1 MTEAFTTGTEASGA
15 QAIRAMETRPERLA
29 PARTIDPVAEAAR
42 EQSHVDWRVRSGTLA
57 YGVFEGSG
65 TVTAYRDGRS
75 VDVDVVAD
83 RPVTLRSM
91 VPHGDFK
98 EGEPIEMVTPLARP
112 T

>member
-1 MTEAFTTGTEASGA
+1 MTEAYTGTGTNGA
-15 QAIRAMETRPERLA
+15 LAVGGMETRPERLA
-29 PARTIDPVAEAAR
+29 PLRTIDPVAEAAR
-42 EQSHVDWRVRSGTLA
+42 EQAHVDWRVRSGTLA

-65 TVTAYRDGRS
+65 TVTAYRDGRN

-83 RPVTLRSM
+83 KPVTLRSM

-98 EGEPIEMVTPLARP
+98 EGEPIDMVTPLARP